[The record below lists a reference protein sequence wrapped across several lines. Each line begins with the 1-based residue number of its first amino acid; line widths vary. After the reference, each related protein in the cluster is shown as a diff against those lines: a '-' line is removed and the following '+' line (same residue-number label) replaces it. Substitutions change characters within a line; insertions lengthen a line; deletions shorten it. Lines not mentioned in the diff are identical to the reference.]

1 MRSSTAA
8 AHQHFSTLE
17 RNVHASASRR
27 AKKQLME
34 IPWNRFRPAY
44 EAYPEWQGLSLW
56 SRAVLS
62 SGHRALPEVLKTLR
76 KRCPQFLT
84 TGAAT
89 AEPELLGFR
98 LLEWVHSTVFRY
110 AKREG
115 WLDALTFYG
124 VRHVHSEAYW
134 ALWERSENEPSKAA
148 TRVVTAFE
156 KWKQRAL
163 AAKVANTLSYSE
175 AERALQK
182 YIDLEATAQWVQPLL
197 TSDVRLPKH
206 IVSELGKRVRSN
218 GHLAILGSAETREAR
233 FANPRLVIRAAKRR
247 CLRGGTEEGCQ
258 ERLLTWA
265 RSHPWHTRLLL
276 YGRLWSA
283 RQLEKRTSPYPSL
296 RQWRAAAELYVTH
309 DDWSPGMPIH

>member
-44 EAYPEWQGLSLW
+44 EAYPEWQALSLW
-56 SRAVLS
+56 SRAVLG

-124 VRHVHSEAYW
+124 VRHVRCEAYW
-134 ALWERSENEPSKAA
+134 AHWEQCENERSNPAMQSVK
-148 TRVVTAFE
+148 TFE
-156 KWKQRAL
+156 KWKRLAL
-163 AAKVANTLSYSE
+163 AAKVGNTLSYSE
-175 AERALQK
+175 AECVLEK
-182 YIDLEATAQWVQPLL
+182 YIDLEATAQWVRPLL
-197 TSDVRLPKH
+197 ASHIELPKD
-206 IVSELGKRVRSN
+206 VASELKRRLRS
-218 GHLAILGSAETREAR
+218 GRRELAPNTNDATSADWSSLIHSAKQRCLRE
-233 FANPRLVIRAAKRR
+233 RAAK
-247 CLRGGTEEGCQ
+247 ECQ
-258 ERLLTWA
+258 DKLVTWA
-265 RSHPWHTRLLL
+265 HSHAWYVHLTI
-276 YGRLWSA
+276 YGNFWASE
-283 RQLEKRTSPYPSL
+283 QSQKRVSDYPSL
-296 RQWRAAAELYVTH
+296 YQWQRSAARYMLPTSH
-309 DDWSPGMPIH
+309 